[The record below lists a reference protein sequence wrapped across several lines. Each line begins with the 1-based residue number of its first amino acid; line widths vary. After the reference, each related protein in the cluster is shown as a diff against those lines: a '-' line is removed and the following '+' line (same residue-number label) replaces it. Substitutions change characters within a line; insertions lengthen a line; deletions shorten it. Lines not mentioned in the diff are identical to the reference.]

1 MRYLP
6 AAALLLAACATQPAP
21 MTAPPPEWRALEQC
35 DPNLPVVTAP
45 KIIKR
50 VDPIV
55 PSYTGTHWV
64 QTESVIDETGHI
76 TTICRVSGD
85 PALVDSVLKAM
96 RQWTF
101 EPATR
106 DGKPVK
112 VLFSL
117 TTRFYR

>member
-1 MRYLP
+1 MR
-6 AAALLLAACATQPAP
+6 AVLLFSFVLAACASQPAP
-21 MTAPPPEWRALEQC
+21 APPQWRTLEQC

-55 PSYTGTHWV
+55 PPYTGTNWV
-64 QTESVIDETGHI
+64 RTESVIDENGRI
-76 TTICRVSGD
+76 AAVCRVSGD
-85 PALVDSVLKAM
+85 PALVESVLTAM

-101 EPATR
+101 EPAIR

-112 VLFSL
+112 VLFVL
-117 TTRFYR
+117 TTRFNQRL